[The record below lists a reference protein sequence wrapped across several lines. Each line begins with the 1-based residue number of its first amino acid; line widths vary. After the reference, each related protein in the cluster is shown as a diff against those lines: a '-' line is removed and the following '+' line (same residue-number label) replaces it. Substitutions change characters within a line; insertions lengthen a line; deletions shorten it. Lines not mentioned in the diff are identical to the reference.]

1 MGDPPRNLSAYPV
14 IGQATLNWDAPT
26 SGTPTGYRIQQRV
39 SWGEWTNLV
48 DDTTTGREYVD
59 TSIEHNT
66 SYPYR
71 IRVIYSNGT
80 SGPSNAVKSRS
91 PENEAPP
98 KPHSIRL
105 NKLSNNNVSVRW
117 KVSRKNGYNGIEKIE
132 IKRRVSGDDP
142 PGQYTTLATITTKAN
157 VSPPQRRLRLIYR
170 HCDPVSGKTYLYR
183 PYATNSAGASRRT
196 RFKPVTIP

>member
-1 MGDPPRNLSAYPV
+1 MVKARQDCPTRNNRRTSLAAALALLARDASTANVGDPPRNLSAYPV

-91 PENEAPP
+91 PKNEAPP

-105 NKLSNNNVSVRW
+105 GHLLQSVIR
-117 KVSRKNGYNGIEKIE
+117 
-132 IKRRVSGDDP
+132 
-142 PGQYTTLATITTKAN
+142 
-157 VSPPQRRLRLIYR
+157 SP
-170 HCDPVSGKTYLYR
+170 H
-183 PYATNSAGASRRT
+183 
-196 RFKPVTIP
+196 F